1 MMKLFGVREKV
12 CIHMC
17 PTTVNK
23 KFLTNNTL
31 ELSILN
37 QINEIIS
44 RIENIVVQKNI
55 CKPVTCED
63 WRGRAVKEGSLFIPK
78 EADCN
83 HNVRICK
90 NGKPSEDCYKTTYKV
105 DIRQIEYRKTV
116 CGTIDCDKKQP
127 GCMDKDG
134 NMYKHGEW
142 FVSKGDCN
150 RCLCNHGKVRICR
163 RIGRILC

>member
-1 MMKLFGVREKV
+1 MMKMFGVRVKV

-23 KFLTNNTL
+23 KLLTNNTL

-44 RIENIVVQKNI
+44 RIEKIVVQKNI

-83 HNVRICK
+83 HNVRMCK

-105 DIRQIEYRKTV
+105 AIGQKKYRKTV
-116 CGTIDCDKKQP
+116 LQIT
-127 GCMDKDG
+127 
-134 NMYKHGEW
+134 
-142 FVSKGDCN
+142 F
-150 RCLCNHGKVRICR
+150 
-163 RIGRILC
+163 

>member
-17 PTTVNK
+17 PTTVNRK
-23 KFLTNNTL
+23 LLTNNTL

-44 RIENIVVQKNI
+44 RIEKIVVQKNL

-63 WRGRAVKEGSLFIPK
+63 WRGRVVKEGSLFIPK

-127 GCMDKDG
+127 GCMDK
-134 NMYKHGEW
+134 
-142 FVSKGDCN
+142 VSGYLDPKLTT
-150 RCLCNHGKVRICR
+150 RSSHGKSNTPS
-163 RIGRILC
+163 